1 MTYKGYKELKKYIE
15 QTPKAS
21 FTKVV
26 EKYVV
31 NLANWSFQESIN
43 TSPVFNGFWFEKY
56 RQMYMEV
63 NGNTKDLRKPKSF
76 NLLTWNDILAR
87 INRRRKLVDRCSEAA
102 LDVTAAVAKSSTAQV
117 TQSLKHRNLPTN
129 DNLAESRDNEETS
142 KEKSSDTGDSIET
155 TYIADNEVQNSDLNN
170 YAVKKLLGTFNENDK
185 TTIQQKLTKGDSI
198 EQRITNHI
206 IELLCQ
212 DHLTPIEQET
222 LHYYQK
228 LKSHFVKFYNTIY
241 M

>member
-1 MTYKGYKELKKYIE
+1 MTYKGHKELKKYID

-26 EKYVV
+26 EKEVV

-43 TSPVFNGFWFEKY
+43 TSPALNGFWFEKY
-56 RQMYMEV
+56 RQVYMEV
-63 NGNTKDLRKPKSF
+63 NGNAKGLRKPKSF
-76 NLLTWNDILAR
+76 NLLIWNDILAR

-102 LDVTAAVAKSSTAQV
+102 LDVTAAVVKSSTAQV
-117 TQSLKHRNLPTN
+117 TQSLNHRNLPIN
-129 DNLAESRDNEETS
+129 DNLAESRGNEEAST
-142 KEKSSDTGDSIET
+142 EESSDPGDSIE
-155 TYIADNEVQNSDLNN
+155 VKNSDLNN
-170 YAVKKLLGTFNENDK
+170 YAAKKLLGTFDENDK
-185 TTIQQKLTKGDSI
+185 TTIRQKLTKGDSI

-222 LHYYQK
+222 LK
-228 LKSHFVKFYNTIY
+228 
-241 M
+241 